1 MRPRDGPMTEKR
13 QAPFNPVNGP
23 VVVAGAG
30 PAGLTAAYLLS
41 RRGIDVR
48 VYEKDQR
55 VGGLAQTA
63 EYKGFK
69 FDIGGHR
76 FFMKVGAVNTLWR
89 QMLGADFLRRPRLS
103 RIYYRGKFFDY
114 PLKPANALFGLGF
127 WNAMMAGLSYVWSH
141 IRPIRPEVS
150 VEDWVSNRFGR
161 RLYRI
166 FFKTYTE
173 KVWGIPCSSIS
184 AQWAAQRIK
193 GLSLWTA
200 ISNALFGRFTRRGG
214 AQIKTL
220 IDEFEYPRSGPGM
233 TSERFHREVVKYG

>member
-76 FFMKVGAVNTLWR
+76 FFTKVGAVNTLWR
-89 QMLGADFLRRPRLS
+89 QMLGADFLKRPRLS
-103 RIYYRGKFFDY
+103 RIYYRSKFFHY
-114 PLKPANALFGLGF
+114 PLKATNTLANLGVF
-127 WNAMMAGLSYVWSH
+127 TSAAVLLSYARAKISPV
-141 IRPIRPEVS
+141 RPVVS
-150 VEDWVSNRFGR
+150 FEDWISNKFGR
-161 RLYRI
+161 KLFEM
-166 FFKTYTE
+166 FFK
-173 KVWGIPCSSIS
+173 
-184 AQWAAQRIK
+184 
-193 GLSLWTA
+193 
-200 ISNALFGRFTRRGG
+200 
-214 AQIKTL
+214 
-220 IDEFEYPRSGPGM
+220 
-233 TSERFHREVVKYG
+233 